1 LPLGIDLGAVSANAT
16 FQAEL
21 SATLTVT
28 SRTIGAVH
36 TVVYG
41 TLHADDVAPLLTAV
55 VTGRTTIYALSALLA
70 PLLHNKI
77 ALVTV
82 WAVGA
87 FVRGAFFTKA
97 QTVNTGAFYIHVHAI
112 GAKHT
117 FLAPVL
123 HFKIALTAAG
133 AMGIFVRGAFFTKAQ
148 TVNTGA
154 FYIHVHAIGAKHTF
168 LAPVLDF
175 KIALVA
181 AGTVGA
187 FVRGAFFTKNR
198 PVSGGA
204 FFVNDDAIGAHTALL
219 APLLH
224 RPWFSSSRWGR
235 THSPPCFCILVF
247 QSDSFAPL
255 LPRIR
260 ERLATLG
267 AWLCRLLDLRAAAF
281 AELCF
286 SFKGGTLHTFQDVNI
301 VHSKADPFAAF
312 ATLIEV
318 TSAFRLPGR
327 LQGFFL
333 RIPVID
339 FLRGAYM
346 SAGQITVK
354 HESVAAT
361 IRKHLVRCRLP
372 FGHNFAPFFSVNSM
386 IKEIYNIFYKG
397 CRVLTQSKFYDIK

>member
-1 LPLGIDLGAVSANAT
+1 MFSTALAKGRILNIAFTAGAMKSCGNGAIQTEVLVGINLGTACANAA
-16 FQAEL
+16 FCAEL

-28 SRTIGAVH
+28 LRAIGAVH

-41 TLHADDVAPLLTAV
+41 TFDADDVAPLLTAV

-154 FYIHVHAIGAKHTF
+154 LYIHVHAIGAKHTF

-224 RPWFSSSRWGR
+224 NKIALVTTGTVCALFKSALQ
-235 THSPPCFCILVF
+235 THIV
-247 QSDSFAPL
+247 ANL
-255 LPRIR
+255 LG
-260 ERLATLG
+260 G
-267 AWLCRLLDLRAAAF
+267 AAVANLRA
-281 AELCF
+281 
-286 SFKGGTLHTFQDVNI
+286 
-301 VHSKADPFAAF
+301 
-312 ATLIEV
+312 
-318 TSAFRLPGR
+318 
-327 LQGFFL
+327 
-333 RIPVID
+333 
-339 FLRGAYM
+339 
-346 SAGQITVK
+346 
-354 HESVAAT
+354 
-361 IRKHLVRCRLP
+361 
-372 FGHNFAPFFSVNSM
+372 
-386 IKEIYNIFYKG
+386 
-397 CRVLTQSKFYDIK
+397 